1 MYKINELPE
10 TKSMLVTTAE
20 ANNLAAVAERKD
32 LYMLMMESICGGKP
46 FLESAEMWYVE
57 KVFNQFQNKRKMD
70 GDEFSQIYMYKLEK
84 WYRRC
89 F

>member
-20 ANNLAAVAERKD
+20 ANNLAAVAETKD

-46 FLESAEMWYVE
+46 FLESAEM
-57 KVFNQFQNKRKMD
+57 
-70 GDEFSQIYMYKLEK
+70 
-84 WYRRC
+84 
-89 F
+89 